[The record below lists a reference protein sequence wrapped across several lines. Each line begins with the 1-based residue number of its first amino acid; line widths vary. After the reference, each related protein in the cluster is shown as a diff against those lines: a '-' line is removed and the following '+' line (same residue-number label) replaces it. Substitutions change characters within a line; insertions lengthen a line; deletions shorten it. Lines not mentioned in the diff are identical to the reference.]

1 MRRTYRYDPSRPKGK
16 RMVEIASQDRVIS
29 HNVVPDVSPYR
40 SMITGEVISGRA
52 QHREHLKRHDCIEV
66 GNEKPDFTP
75 KPQEIDREAVRHDIL
90 RAKDQI
96 EAGMQ
101 PTLERLRQE
110 SPRMVKELGLD

>member
-1 MRRTYRYDPSRPKGK
+1 MRRTYRYDPSRPPGQ
-16 RMVEIASQDRVIS
+16 RMVEITPRERIIS
-29 HNVVPDVSPYR
+29 HNVQPDVQPYR

-66 GNEKPDFTP
+66 GNEKPDLAP
-75 KPQEIDREAVRHDIL
+75 KSQEIDREAVKHDIL

-110 SPRMVKELGLD
+110 SPRMIKELGLD